1 MTAGER
7 DPLDRA
13 ARSYYYWNTHSNSV
27 TVGAPGMGPPRER
40 DAMTPPRRARTAP
53 DGYAAPAVDRVLDIV
68 EFLLDKS
75 RPFGVSELARRL
87 RISTH
92 SVFRIC
98 KRLEGRGYLEWDEPG
113 RGYRLGTG
121 FFRVG
126 VRLMPRFSLRN
137 RARPHLE
144 RLCARTDQTASIHVP
159 DRDRVLVLD
168 VVAPN
173 ADAYFNLVAGSRFY
187 YHCNAMGKCILAHLP
202 EAEARA
208 VLVSPLPALTPKTI
222 TSLDRLRGELAAVRR
237 AGLGYDRQEY
247 TTGAFCIGAPVFGV
261 DGRVLAGVGITGL
274 YSHFDPKRTRDVEA
288 AVREAGRAISA
299 DMGYDGNR
307 GSADGQG

>member
-1 MTAGER
+1 
-7 DPLDRA
+7 
-13 ARSYYYWNTHSNSV
+13 
-27 TVGAPGMGPPRER
+27 MGPPPRGR
-40 DAMTPPRRARTAP
+40 DETAAPRRARTAP

-75 RPFGVSELARRL
+75 RPYGVSELSRQL
-87 RISTH
+87 RISTN

-98 KRLEGRGYLEWDEPG
+98 KRLEGRGYLAWDEPG

-126 VRLMPRFSLRN
+126 VRLMPRFTLRD

-144 RLCARTDQTASIHVP
+144 RLCVRTEQTASIHIP

-168 VVAPN
+168 VAAPN

-202 EAEARA
+202 EAETRA
-208 VLVSPLPALTPKTI
+208 VLSSRLPALTPRTI
-222 TSLDRLRGELAAVRR
+222 TSLDRLRDELATVRR
-237 AGLGYDRQEY
+237 TGLGYDRQEY

-261 DGRVLAGVGITGL
+261 DRGVLAGVGITGL
-274 YSHFDPKRTRDVEA
+274 YSHFDPKRAKDVEA

-299 DMGYDGNR
+299 DMGHEGETKR
-307 GSADGQG
+307 TGERSEAPI

>member
-1 MTAGER
+1 
-7 DPLDRA
+7 
-13 ARSYYYWNTHSNSV
+13 
-27 TVGAPGMGPPRER
+27 MGPPPE
-40 DAMTPPRRARTAP
+40 PRTVARRTAP

-75 RPFGVSELARRL
+75 RPYGVSELARAL
-87 RISTH
+87 RVPVN

-98 KRLEGRGYLEWDEPG
+98 KRLEGRGYLAWDEPG
-113 RGYRLGTG
+113 RGYQLGTG

-126 VRLMPRFSLRN
+126 ARLAPRFALRD

-144 RLCARTDQTASIHVP
+144 RLVRDTGQTASIHVP

-168 VVAPN
+168 VVSPN
-173 ADAYFNLVAGSRFY
+173 ADAYFHIVAGSRFY
-187 YHCNAMGKCILAHLP
+187 YHCNAMGKCLLAHLP
-202 EAEARA
+202 EAEIR
-208 VLVSPLPALTPKTI
+208 VILPPRLPAPTPKTI
-222 TSLDRLRGELAAVRR
+222 ASHDRLRAELETVRR
-237 AGLGYDRQEY
+237 TGLGYDRQEY

-274 YSHFDPKRTRDVEA
+274 SSHFDPKRATDVEA

-299 DMGYDGNR
+299 DMGYDGREGNR
-307 GSADGQG
+307 G

>member
-1 MTAGER
+1 M
-7 DPLDRA
+7 
-13 ARSYYYWNTHSNSV
+13 V
-27 TVGAPGMGPPRER
+27 PPRNRETASAPSR
-40 DAMTPPRRARTAP
+40 PRTAP

-75 RPFGVSELARRL
+75 RPYGVSELARLL
-87 RISTH
+87 RISTN

-121 FFRVG
+121 FFRMG
-126 VRLMPRFSLRN
+126 VRLMPRFTLRD

-144 RLCARTDQTASIHVP
+144 RLCSRTEQTASIQVP

-168 VVAPN
+168 VAAPN
-173 ADAYFNLVAGSRFY
+173 ADAYFNIVAGSRFY

-202 EAEARA
+202 EAE
-208 VLVSPLPALTPKTI
+208 VLRILPAKLPVLTPKTI
-222 TSLDRLRGELAAVRR
+222 VSPDRLREELATVRR
-237 AGLGYDRQEY
+237 TGLGYDRQEY

-274 YSHFDPKRTRDVEA
+274 YSHFDPKRQKDVEA
-288 AVREAGRAISA
+288 AVREAAKGISA
-299 DMGYDGNR
+299 DMGDDGNGR
-307 GSADGQG
+307 ETA